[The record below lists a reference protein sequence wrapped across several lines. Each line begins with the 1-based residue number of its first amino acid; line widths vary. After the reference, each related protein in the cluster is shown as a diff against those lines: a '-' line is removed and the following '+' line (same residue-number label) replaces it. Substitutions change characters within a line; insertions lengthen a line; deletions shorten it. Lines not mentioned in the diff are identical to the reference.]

1 MGDAAEKRPTRLID
15 LTDEQLT
22 ALVRDAVR
30 TELASHAQL
39 ELSHEDAAA
48 QLGITP
54 NALHKRVQK
63 GLIKPDIRGGTDGV
77 KSNRFAQA
85 TIDAY
90 KRRQSR

>member
-1 MGDAAEKRPTRLID
+1 MGAAEKMLVQLSAEELEALI
-15 LTDEQLT
+15 ERVV
-22 ALVRDAVR
+22 AR
-30 TELASHAQL
+30 TISAHNSL